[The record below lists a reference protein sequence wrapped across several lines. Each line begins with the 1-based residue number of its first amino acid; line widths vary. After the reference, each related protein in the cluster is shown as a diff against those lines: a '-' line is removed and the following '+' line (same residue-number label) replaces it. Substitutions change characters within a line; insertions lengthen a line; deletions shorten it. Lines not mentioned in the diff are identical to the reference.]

1 MTFSK
6 KPSDHFDGYELVAA
20 AGTVTAQSICIP
32 VASITGL
39 TAAEANAT
47 TGDIREVMR
56 TTLETFYNYN
66 QSLPEADRSSKMTIT
81 ELKSDNTND
90 SNKKFITYTVKF
102 QTELP
107 VESMK
112 MQDE

>member
-6 KPSDHFDGYELVAA
+6 KPSDYFNGYELVATG
-20 AGTVTAQSICIP
+20 GTVTAQSICIP
-32 VASITGL
+32 VVSVSGL

-56 TTLETFYNYN
+56 TTLGTLYAYN
-66 QSLPEADRSSKMTIT
+66 QSLSEADRSTKMTIT
-81 ELKSDNTND
+81 ETESPNTND
-90 SNKKFITYTVKF
+90 PNKRFITYEVQF
-102 QTELP
+102 ETELP
-107 VESMK
+107 DDSMK